1 MNTLDY
7 ILLAIIGVAALRC
20 WFRGIIGEV
29 LSAAA
34 LVGGLLAGI
43 LFYRPLAAWLTTL
56 VDLGSLALV
65 AGFLLGFAIVF
76 IAFKVLERSMR
87 GILEGFD
94 LDIVDKLLGFGF
106 GAFEGILIS
115 AVILLLLKYQP
126 VIEVSELLEGSLA
139 ARTLLPIIAER
150 LPPLEG

>member
-56 VDLGSLALV
+56 VDLGSLSLV
-65 AGFLLGFAIVF
+65 AGFLIGFAIVF

-87 GILEGFD
+87 SILEGFN

-106 GAFEGILIS
+106 GAFEGD
-115 AVILLLLKYQP
+115 AHQCGNTP
-126 VIEVSELLEGSLA
+126 VAQVP
-139 ARTLLPIIAER
+139 ARLR
-150 LPPLEG
+150 CK

>member
-7 ILLAIIGVAALRC
+7 ILLVIIAIAALRC

-29 LSAAA
+29 LSTAA

-43 LFYRPLAAWLTTL
+43 VFYRPLAAWLTTL
-56 VDLGSLALV
+56 IDLGKLSLV
-65 AGFLLGFAIVF
+65 AGFLLGFVVVF
-76 IAFKVLERSMR
+76 IAFKLLEHSMR
-87 GILEGFD
+87 GVLEGFN

-106 GAFEGILIS
+106 GAFEGLLIS

-126 VIEVSELLEGSLA
+126 VIDASELLEGSLA